1 MNANNVLTNGKR
13 AERMVSDTGDGRNA
27 VVLDDQDRAILRV
40 LQIDASLSL
49 ERVATKVGMSKTAV
63 WNRIQRLHAGG
74 VILRHTVILD
84 PAKAGLPETFFIS
97 VRTNRHDAEW
107 AGKFEKAVQDLPQ
120 ITEAHRLAGEIDY
133 LLKVQ
138 VESTR
143 AFDAFYQELIGRI
156 SLYSVSSAL
165 SMQVMKRGVG
175 LAV

>member
-1 MNANNVLTNGKR
+1 
-13 AERMVSDTGDGRNA
+13 MVSDNGEQKNA
-27 VVLDDQDRAILRV
+27 SGLDDADRAILRV
-40 LQIDASLSL
+40 LQADASLSL
-49 ERVATKVGMSKTAV
+49 ERVARKVGMSKTAV
-63 WNRIQRLHAGG
+63 WNRIQRLHSAG
-74 VILRHTVILD
+74 VILRHTVLLD
-84 PAKAGLPETFFIS
+84 AAKAGLPETFFIS
-97 VRTNRHDAEW
+97 IRTNRHDAEW
-107 AGKFEKAVQDLPQ
+107 AGKFEKAVEELPQ

-156 SLYSVSSAL
+156 SLYSVTSAL

>member
-1 MNANNVLTNGKR
+1 MASELGNGANGL
-13 AERMVSDTGDGRNA
+13 A
-27 VVLDDQDRAILRV
+27 LDDADRAILRV
-40 LQIDASLSL
+40 LQADAPLSL
-49 ERVATKVGMSKTAV
+49 ERVAKKVGMSKTAV
-63 WNRIQRLHAGG
+63 WNRIQRLHSGG
-74 VILRHTVILD
+74 VILRHTVVLD
-84 PAKAGLPETFFIS
+84 PVKAGVPETFFIA

-107 AGKFEKAVQDLPQ
+107 AGKFDKAVQELPQ

-143 AFDAFYQELIGRI
+143 AFDAFYQESIGRI
-156 SLYSVSSAL
+156 SLYSVTSSL

>member
-1 MNANNVLTNGKR
+1 MASESGNGANDL
-13 AERMVSDTGDGRNA
+13 A
-27 VVLDDQDRAILRV
+27 LDDADRGILRV
-40 LQIDASLSL
+40 LQADASLSL
-49 ERVATKVGMSKTAV
+49 ERVV
-63 WNRIQRLHAGG
+63 
-74 VILRHTVILD
+74 LD
-84 PAKAGLPETFFIS
+84 PVKAGVPETFFIS

-107 AGKFEKAVQDLPQ
+107 AGKFEKAVQELPQ

-138 VESTR
+138 VTSTR

-156 SLYSVSSAL
+156 SLYSVTSSL

>member
-1 MNANNVLTNGKR
+1 
-13 AERMVSDTGDGRNA
+13 MVSDTGDGRNA

-156 SLYSVSSAL
+156 SLYSVTSSL

>member
-1 MNANNVLTNGKR
+1 MAQDSGNGANDV
-13 AERMVSDTGDGRNA
+13 A
-27 VVLDDQDRAILRV
+27 LDDADRGILRV
-40 LQIDASLSL
+40 LQADASLSL
-49 ERVATKVGMSKTAV
+49 ERVAKKVGMSKTAV

-74 VILRHTVILD
+74 VILRHTVVLD
-84 PAKAGLPETFFIS
+84 PVKAGVPETFFIS

-107 AGKFEKAVQDLPQ
+107 AGKFEKAVAELPQ

-138 VESTR
+138 VTSTR

-165 SMQVMKRGVG
+165 SMQVMKRGGG